1 MLPAM
6 KFSSLFICLFTIN
19 RTESEGKLRF
29 LRIRLIS
36 YNSNLHALNAS
47 SNWLKSHSPP
57 PYMVIL
63 IIIIQLNIFLS
74 LFLQTIFQKF
84 KWCQLKIRKTCLFI
98 KWKIIRTNLCVHKHS
113 KLTSRYRAREM
124 SIHFEVSYYFNK
136 VKKKGIICYNQ
147 VRNG

>member
-47 SNWLKSHSPP
+47 SNWLKSHSPSSL
-57 PYMVIL
+57 YGNTNYYNSTKYFSV
-63 IIIIQLNIFLS
+63 S
-74 LFLQTIFQKF
+74 LFTNNFSKIQVMP
-84 KWCQLKIRKTCLFI
+84 IRKTCLFI
-98 KWKIIRTNLCVHKHS
+98 KWKIIRTHLCVHKHS